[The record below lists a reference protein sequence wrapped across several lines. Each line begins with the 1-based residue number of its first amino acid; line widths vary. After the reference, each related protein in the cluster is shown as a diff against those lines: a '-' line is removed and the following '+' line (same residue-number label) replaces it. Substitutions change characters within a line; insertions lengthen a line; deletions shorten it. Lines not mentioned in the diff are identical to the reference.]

1 MPGCRNSFRSSPF
14 LTVSKFKTPSRHV
27 YRPRLFIIILISLLF
42 PIALA
47 PITAFP
53 AYRNSHKSTCA
64 KKIDRFCVIHF
75 RIVYNR
81 PYEDFRLR
89 LRSLAS
95 HLPGLDHKFVL
106 PNCPPS
112 LHMFTVAEMKTGK
125 KIKNAC
131 NIMSTGLDKCHHEFT
146 VWLCH

>member
-27 YRPRLFIIILISLLF
+27 YWPRLFIIILISLLF
-42 PIALA
+42 LIALA
-47 PITAFP
+47 PDTAFP
-53 AYRNSHKSTCA
+53 GFKRAIYRNSHKSTCA
-64 KKIDRFCVIHF
+64 KKVDRFCVIHF

-95 HLPGLDHKFVL
+95 HLPGLD
-106 PNCPPS
+106 
-112 LHMFTVAEMKTGK
+112 
-125 KIKNAC
+125 
-131 NIMSTGLDKCHHEFT
+131 DKM
-146 VWLCH
+146 LCDI